1 LQKYFDDAATPWL
14 NKDTTCVRAPNAL
27 LLCFLGLCMLFAFI
41 HQFGLTPLHWSAV
54 DGHVALVDYL
64 VAAGSSLKA
73 ADTVR
78 APCEHRRCLH

>member
-1 LQKYFDDAATPWL
+1 
-14 NKDTTCVRAPNAL
+14 
-27 LLCFLGLCMLFAFI
+27 MLFAFI